1 MQDKIDTYAVC
12 SADALFPCTEIWSS
26 SEHFSV
32 FISAHPPHPRY
43 PLPWVLCFISLL
55 LKESRLSSLDSV
67 LLVFELYKN
76 DLCSRQ
82 RFVSNH
88 LIPF

>member
-1 MQDKIDTYAVC
+1 MQDKIDNYVVC

-32 FISAHPPHPRY
+32 FIAAHPPHPRY

-55 LKESRLSSLDSV
+55 LKGSSLSSLDSV

-76 DLCSRQ
+76 GFCSRQ
-82 RFVSNH
+82 HFVSNQ
-88 LIPF
+88 LIHF